1 MDSFENSD
9 IPVMSKRI
17 SVRQKLKQSTNE
29 DESQSSSLKLSLKK
43 SSIVIRKAKVVLPPI
58 IHDKSKTNNID
69 KMTNALLNNDNSN
82 QVQTRL
88 QQNLKLQKEQ
98 SINTMFNKL
107 QVVQKK
113 DQNLLSD
120 SMDVES
126 SNTINNHFLG
136 SVG

>member
-58 IHDKSKTNNID
+58 IHDKSKANNID
-69 KMTNALLNNDNSN
+69 KMTNALLNNDN
-82 QVQTRL
+82 
-88 QQNLKLQKEQ
+88 
-98 SINTMFNKL
+98 
-107 QVVQKK
+107 
-113 DQNLLSD
+113 
-120 SMDVES
+120 
-126 SNTINNHFLG
+126 
-136 SVG
+136 